1 MRFDMSGMSQA
12 FDRMRDQ
19 AESQGKDLTFIM
31 AGQFL
36 NQVRK
41 DSREIA
47 PTTEELNA
55 VAMRLKGRLKRKK
68 GVTPEKELARRQRA
82 KGIFARK
89 WRIDRKETSRNH
101 IKVWLIDTSANSAK
115 VDDKFKV
122 SNKSERIVGG
132 KFKEKL
138 QTMAER
144 ITRNF

>member
-1 MRFDMSGMSQA
+1 MSGLSQA
-12 FDRMRDQ
+12 FDKMRDN
-19 AESQGKDLTFIM
+19 AASQGKDLTYIM

-47 PTTEELNA
+47 PTAEELNA

-89 WRIDRKETSRNH
+89 WKIDRKEATRNN

-115 VDDKFKV
+115 VDEKFKV
-122 SNKSERIVGG
+122 SDKSEKIVGG
-132 KFKEKL
+132 KFKDKL
-138 QTMAER
+138 NQMAER